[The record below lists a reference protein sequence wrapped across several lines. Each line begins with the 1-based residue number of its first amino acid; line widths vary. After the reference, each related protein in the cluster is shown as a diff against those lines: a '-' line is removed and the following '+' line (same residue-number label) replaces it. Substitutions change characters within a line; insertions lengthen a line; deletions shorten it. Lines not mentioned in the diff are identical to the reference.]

1 MIHTS
6 DITQSLVTLFS
17 ELVSGA
23 PDGAYVLNGGD
34 EGLLSALDR
43 LTAEEASR
51 SVSEG
56 ATVAA
61 HVAHLQYGLSLMNE
75 WATRGG
81 NPFATADWTGAWRV
95 GRVTE
100 AEWDELRR
108 GLRAEADRWLDQLGQ
123 PRQVSVVELNGM
135 IGSVVHVAYHMGAL
149 RQIEPALRGPRES
162 ASA

>member
-1 MIHTS
+1 MIDTGDFS
-6 DITQSLVTLFS
+6 RSLVTLFS

-23 PDGAYVLNGGD
+23 PGHAYVLNGGD
-34 EGLLSALDR
+34 EGLLDALDR

-51 SVSEG
+51 NVSEG

-61 HVAHLQYGLSLMNE
+61 HVAHLRYGLSLVNE

-81 NPFATADWTGAWRV
+81 TPFATADWTRAWRV
-95 GRVTE
+95 DRVTD

-108 GLRAEADRWLDQLGQ
+108 GLRAEADLWLEQLGE
-123 PRQVSVVELNGM
+123 PRQVSDVELNGM
-135 IGSVVHVAYHMGAL
+135 VASVVHVAYHLGAL
-149 RQIEPALRGPRES
+149 RQIEPALRGPRDS